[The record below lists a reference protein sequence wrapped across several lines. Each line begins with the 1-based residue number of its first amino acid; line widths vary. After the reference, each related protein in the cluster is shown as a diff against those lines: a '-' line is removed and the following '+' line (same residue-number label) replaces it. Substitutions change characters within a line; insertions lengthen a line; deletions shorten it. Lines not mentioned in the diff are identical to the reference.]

1 VRLDNL
7 RASAKLLRAWV
18 EQTKPAMRAA
28 GGQSDRRNAQPPPDN
43 VENSMMKKWSK
54 PKFENLR
61 YGFEI
66 NLYVKVR

>member
-1 VRLDNL
+1 
-7 RASAKLLRAWV
+7 
-18 EQTKPAMRAA
+18 MRAA